1 MNAPTVVFAYN
12 RPDHLRRTISALA
25 ENHGARDT
33 EVFVF
38 VDGPKSES
46 KKTVQDEVV
55 SVAKSYEGSFKS
67 MTLNISE
74 KNKGLAGSIIGGV
87 GEIIEKYGR
96 VIVVEDDSVS
106 AKNFLS
112 FMNNALDFYK
122 DDPEIWSV
130 GGYTVPME
138 LPKDYG
144 HSVIKTRRSSS
155 YAWATWEDRWDKI
168 DWSVSDYNS
177 FKKSFSERRRFNQW
191 GSDRSGMLDNQM
203 NGNINSWAIRFDYA
217 MFGNDMYN
225 IVPVQSLIQSI
236 GRDGSGTHDTD
247 KSKKDD
253 FFAAKLSDEELKI
266 TPEKVEVDER
276 IRREF
281 CKPFYLPLHF
291 RAKEYIKNV
300 IFKRG

>member
-12 RPDHLRRTISALA
+12 RPEHLRRTLSALA
-25 ENHGARDT
+25 ENHGAGET

-38 VDGPKSES
+38 VDGPKNES
-46 KKTVQDEVV
+46 GKAVWEEVI
-55 SVAKSYEGSFKS
+55 SVAKSFEGSFKN

-74 KNKGLAGSIIGGV
+74 KNKGLAESVINGA

-106 AKNFLS
+106 AKTFLS
-112 FMNNALDFYK
+112 FMNDALDFYG
-122 DDPEIWSV
+122 DDPEIWSI
-130 GGYTVPME
+130 GGYTVPMTIPE
-138 LPKDYG
+138 DYRR
-144 HSVIKTRRSSS
+144 SVIKTGRSSS
-155 YAWATWEDRWDKI
+155 YAWATWKDRWDKI
-168 DWSVSDYNS
+168 DWKVGDYSS
-177 FKKSFSERRRFNQW
+177 FKKNFSARRRFNMW

-203 NGNINSWAIRFDYA
+203 NGTINSWAIRFDYA
-217 MFGNDMYN
+217 MFKNNMYN

-253 FFAAKLSDEELKI
+253 FFAAELSGDGKMI

-281 CKPFYLPLHF
+281 CKPFYLPLSF

-300 IFKRG
+300 L

>member
-12 RPDHLRRTISALA
+12 RPDHLRRTLSALA
-25 ENHGARDT
+25 ENHGAGDT

-38 VDGPKSES
+38 VDGPKNGSGKAVWEDVIS
-46 KKTVQDEVV
+46 T
-55 SVAKSYEGSFKS
+55 AKCFENSFKS
-67 MTLNISE
+67 LTLKISE
-74 KNKGLAGSIIGGV
+74 NNKGLAKSVIDGV

-106 AKNFLS
+106 EKSFLNF
-112 FMNNALDFYK
+112 MKEALDFYEN
-122 DDPEIWSV
+122 DPEIWSI
-130 GGYTVPME
+130 GGYTVPMAIPE
-138 LPKDYG
+138 DYR
-144 HSVIKTRRSSS
+144 HSVIKTGRSSS
-155 YAWATWEDRWDKI
+155 YAWATWKDRWDKI
-168 DWSVSDYNS
+168 DWEVSDYGN
-177 FKKSFSERRRFNQW
+177 FKKNFSARRRFNMW

-203 NGNINSWAIRFDYA
+203 KGAVNSWAIRFDYA
-217 MFGNDMYN
+217 MFKNNMYN

-253 FFAAKLSDEELKI
+253 FFAAELSGDEKMI
-266 TPEKVEVDER
+266 TPEKVDVDER

-281 CKPFYLPLHF
+281 CRPFYLPLSF

-300 IFKRG
+300 L

>member
-12 RPDHLRRTISALA
+12 RPNHLRRTLSALA
-25 ENHGARDT
+25 ENYGAGET

-38 VDGPKSES
+38 VDGPKDES
-46 KKTVQDEVV
+46 GKAAWEEVI
-55 SVAKSYEGSFKS
+55 SVAKSFEGSFNS
-67 MTLNISE
+67 MTLKVSE
-74 KNKGLAGSIIGGV
+74 KNKGLAESIINGV

-106 AKNFLS
+106 AKGFLR
-112 FMNNALDFYK
+112 FMNDALDFYEN
-122 DDPEIWSV
+122 DPEIWSI
-130 GGYTVPME
+130 GGYTVPMTIPE
-138 LPKDYG
+138 DYR
-144 HSVIKTRRSSS
+144 HSVIKTGRSSS
-155 YAWATWEDRWDKI
+155 YAWATWEDRWDKT

-177 FKKSFSERRRFNQW
+177 FKRSFSERRRFNLW

-217 MFGNDMYN
+217 MFRNEMYN
-225 IVPVQSLIQSI
+225 IIPVQSLIKSI

-253 FFAAKLSDEELKI
+253 FFAAELSEDELAI
-266 TPEKVEVDER
+266 TPEEVEVDER

-281 CKPFYLPLHF
+281 CKPFYLPLGF

>member
-12 RPDHLRRTISALA
+12 RPNHLRRTLSALA
-25 ENHGARDT
+25 ENYGAGET

-38 VDGPKSES
+38 VDGPKDES
-46 KKTVQDEVV
+46 GKAAWEEVI
-55 SVAKSYEGSFKS
+55 SVAKSFEGSFKNL
-67 MTLNISE
+67 TLNISE
-74 KNKGLAGSIIGGV
+74 KNKGLAESIINGV

-106 AKNFLS
+106 AKGFLR
-112 FMNNALDFYK
+112 FMNDALDFYEN
-122 DDPEIWSV
+122 DPEIWSI
-130 GGYTVPME
+130 GGYTVPMTIPE
-138 LPKDYG
+138 DYP
-144 HSVIKTRRSSS
+144 HSVIKTGRSSS
-155 YAWATWEDRWDKI
+155 YAWATWEDRWDKT

-177 FKKSFSERRRFNQW
+177 FKRSFSERRRFNLW

-217 MFGNDMYN
+217 MFKNEMYN
-225 IVPVQSLIQSI
+225 IIPVQSLIKSI

-247 KSKKDD
+247 KSKRDD
-253 FFAAKLSDEELKI
+253 FFAAELSEDELAI
-266 TPEKVEVDER
+266 TPEEVEVDER

-281 CKPFYLPLHF
+281 CKPFYLPLGF

>member
-12 RPDHLRRTISALA
+12 RPEHLRRTLSALA
-25 ENHGARDT
+25 ENHGAGET

-38 VDGPKSES
+38 VDGPKNES
-46 KKTVQDEVV
+46 GKAGWEEVI
-55 SVAKSYEGSFKS
+55 SVAKSFEGSFKN

-74 KNKGLAGSIIGGV
+74 KNKGLAESVINGA

-106 AKNFLS
+106 AKTFLS
-112 FMNNALDFYK
+112 FMNDALDFYG
-122 DDPEIWSV
+122 DDPEIWSI
-130 GGYTVPME
+130 GGYTVPMTIPE
-138 LPKDYG
+138 DYRR
-144 HSVIKTRRSSS
+144 SVIKTGRSSS
-155 YAWATWEDRWDKI
+155 YAWATWKERWDKI
-168 DWSVSDYNS
+168 DWEVGDYSS
-177 FKKSFSERRRFNQW
+177 FKKNFSARRRFNMW

-203 NGNINSWAIRFDYA
+203 NGTINSWAIRFDYA
-217 MFGNDMYN
+217 MFKNNMYN

-253 FFAAKLSDEELKI
+253 FFAAELSGDGKMI

-281 CKPFYLPLHF
+281 CKPFYLPLSF

-300 IFKRG
+300 L

>member
-12 RPDHLRRTISALA
+12 RPNHLRRTLSALA
-25 ENHGARDT
+25 ENYGAGET

-38 VDGPKSES
+38 VDGPKDES
-46 KKTVQDEVV
+46 GKAAWEEVI
-55 SVAKSYEGSFKS
+55 SVAKSFEGSFKNL
-67 MTLNISE
+67 TLNISE
-74 KNKGLAGSIIGGV
+74 KNKGLAESIINGV

-106 AKNFLS
+106 AKGFLR
-112 FMNNALDFYK
+112 FMNDALDFYEN
-122 DDPEIWSV
+122 DPEIWSI
-130 GGYTVPME
+130 GGYTVPMTIPE
-138 LPKDYG
+138 DYG
-144 HSVIKTRRSSS
+144 HSVIKTGRSSS
-155 YAWATWEDRWDKI
+155 YAWATWEDRWDKT

-177 FKKSFSERRRFNQW
+177 FKRSFSERRRFNLW

-217 MFGNDMYN
+217 MFKNEMYN
-225 IVPVQSLIQSI
+225 IIPVQSLIKSI

-247 KSKKDD
+247 KLKRDD
-253 FFAAKLSDEELKI
+253 FFAAELSEDELAI
-266 TPEKVEVDER
+266 TPEEVEVDER

-281 CKPFYLPLHF
+281 CKPFYLPLGF

>member
-12 RPDHLRRTISALA
+12 RPEHLRRTLSALA
-25 ENHGARDT
+25 ENHGAGET

-38 VDGPKSES
+38 VDGPKNEGG
-46 KKTVQDEVV
+46 KAVWEEVI
-55 SVAKSYEGSFKS
+55 SVAKSFEGSFKN

-74 KNKGLAGSIIGGV
+74 KNKGLAESVINGA

-106 AKNFLS
+106 AKTFLS
-112 FMNNALDFYK
+112 FMNEALDFYG
-122 DDPEIWSV
+122 DDPEIWSI
-130 GGYTVPME
+130 GGYTVPMTIPE
-138 LPKDYG
+138 DYRR
-144 HSVIKTRRSSS
+144 SVIKTGRSSS
-155 YAWATWEDRWDKI
+155 YAWATWKDRWDKI
-168 DWSVSDYNS
+168 DWKVGDYSS
-177 FKKSFSERRRFNQW
+177 FKKNFSARRRFNMW

-203 NGNINSWAIRFDYA
+203 NGTINSWAIRFDYA
-217 MFGNDMYN
+217 MFKNNMYN
-225 IVPVQSLIQSI
+225 LVPVHSLIQSI

-247 KSKKDD
+247 KSKKVD
-253 FFAAKLSDEELKI
+253 FFAAELSGDGKMI

-281 CKPFYLPLHF
+281 CKPFYLPLSF

-300 IFKRG
+300 L

>member
-12 RPDHLRRTISALA
+12 RPDHLRRTLSALA
-25 ENHGARDT
+25 ENHGAGDT

-38 VDGPKSES
+38 VDGPKDES
-46 KKTVQDEVV
+46 GKAAWEEVI
-55 SVAKSYEGSFKS
+55 SVAKSFEGSFES
-67 MTLNISE
+67 MTLNASE
-74 KNKGLAGSIIGGV
+74 KNKGLAKSIINGV

-106 AKNFLS
+106 AKGFLR
-112 FMNNALDFYK
+112 FMNDALDFYEN
-122 DDPEIWSV
+122 DPDIWSI
-130 GGYTVPME
+130 GGYTVPMTIPE
-138 LPKDYG
+138 DYRR
-144 HSVIKTRRSSS
+144 SVIKTGRSSS
-155 YAWATWEDRWDKI
+155 YAWATWEDRWDKT

-177 FKKSFSERRRFNQW
+177 FKRSFSERRRFNMW

-203 NGNINSWAIRFDYA
+203 NGTINSWAIRFDYA
-217 MFGNDMYN
+217 MFRNEMYN
-225 IVPVQSLIQSI
+225 IIPVQSLIQSI

-253 FFAAKLSDEELKI
+253 FFAAELSGDELVI
-266 TPEKVEVDER
+266 TPEEVEVDER

-281 CKPFYLPLHF
+281 CKPFSLPLGF

>member
-12 RPDHLRRTISALA
+12 RPDHLRRTFSALA
-25 ENHGARDT
+25 ENHGAGET

-38 VDGPKSES
+38 VDGPKDES
-46 KKTVQDEVV
+46 GKAAWEEVI
-55 SVAKSYEGSFKS
+55 SVAKSFEGSFKS
-67 MTLNISE
+67 MTLKVSE
-74 KNKGLAGSIIGGV
+74 KNKGLAESIINGV

-106 AKNFLS
+106 AKGFLR
-112 FMNNALDFYK
+112 FMNDALDFYEN
-122 DDPEIWSV
+122 DHDIWSI
-130 GGYTVPME
+130 GGYTVPMTIPE
-138 LPKDYG
+138 DYG
-144 HSVIKTRRSSS
+144 HSVIKTGRSSS
-155 YAWATWEDRWDKI
+155 YAWATWEDRWDKT

-177 FKKSFSERRRFNQW
+177 FKRSFSERRRFNLW

-217 MFGNDMYN
+217 MFRNEMYN
-225 IVPVQSLIQSI
+225 IIPVQSLIKSI

-253 FFAAKLSDEELKI
+253 FFAAELSEDELVI
-266 TPEKVEVDER
+266 TPEEVEVDER

-281 CKPFYLPLHF
+281 CKPFYLPRGF